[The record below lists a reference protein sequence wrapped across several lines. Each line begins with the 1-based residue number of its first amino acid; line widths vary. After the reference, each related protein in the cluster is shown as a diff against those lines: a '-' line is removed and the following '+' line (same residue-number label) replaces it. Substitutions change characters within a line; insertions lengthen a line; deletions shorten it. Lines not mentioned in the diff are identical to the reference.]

1 LTASQRRRSG
11 SRDLCRVGMA
21 ERAEGKRRRR
31 VRSIKRSGLWVGFYL
46 EPSAG
51 DRKNRFG
58 TTTTYR
64 PNVFSALTKPLGHCA
79 QHNTILSGALRAR
92 CSSRRKKKS
101 KEHIVKYPLLY
112 YVSLSL
118 SLFLSLHGST
128 SSRPSQKRRACLHW
142 QHGMDLLYVFCTV
155 LRNVR
160 VTYTCVC
167 VNVCFRLASH

>member
-1 LTASQRRRSG
+1 MTASQRRRSG
-11 SRDLCRVGMA
+11 SRDLCRVGTA

-112 YVSLSL
+112 YIPLSL
-118 SLFLSLHGST
+118 SLYFFHYMVPPLPVPPEETRMFTLTTRNGSFIRILYST
-128 SSRPSQKRRACLHW
+128 MKRTCNIHVCLCEC
-142 QHGMDLLYVFCTV
+142 VF
-155 LRNVR
+155 
-160 VTYTCVC
+160 
-167 VNVCFRLASH
+167 